1 MDKMECQCIRS
12 PDEMDLPMSNVESKV
27 ESKVEIRQV
36 KLVKPGEGSAEVEQI
51 YDEISRVK
59 DPRWLGPLFGFFAVV
74 PPLLKAWWELQ
85 KQLEL
90 LKGHVPRELMN
101 RIAMVC
107 AVATDCPR
115 CINFH
120 KSDLIDRLQLSPA
133 EIDKLH
139 DFENADLPD
148 AEKAVFRVARKLT
161 LNEAMSDEEFNALRE
176 AGYDDPA
183 IVEIVSVALMEGA
196 FARHASV
203 FARFEDG
210 MQWPAQHTPSP
221 EYRKVIDK

>member
-1 MDKMECQCIRS
+1 MRDR
-12 PDEMDLPMSNVESKV
+12 ESRLV
-27 ESKVEIRQV
+27 T
-36 KLVKPGEGSAEVEQI
+36 LVKPGEGSAAVEQI
-51 YDEISRVK
+51 YDEICRMK

-101 RIAMVC
+101 KIAMVC

-120 KSDLIDRLQLSPA
+120 KSDLIDRLALSPA
-133 EIDKLH
+133 EIEKLH
-139 DFENADLPD
+139 DFENAELPVS
-148 AEKAVFRVARKLT
+148 EKAVFRVARKIA
-161 LNEAMSDEEFNALRE
+161 LNETITDPEFDALRE
-176 AGYDDPA
+176 AGYDDAA
-183 IVEIVSVALMEGA
+183 IVEIVSVAMMESG

-210 MQWPAQHTPSP
+210 VNWPARHMPSP
-221 EYRKVIDK
+221 EYRKVVNK

>member
-1 MDKMECQCIRS
+1 MKPFITNEEPR
-12 PDEMDLPMSNVESKV
+12 LV
-27 ESKVEIRQV
+27 R
-36 KLVKPGEGSAEVEQI
+36 LVKPGEGPLEVEQI
-51 YDEISRVK
+51 YDEICRIK

-74 PPLLKAWWELQ
+74 PSLLKAWWELQ

-101 RIAMVC
+101 RVALVC

-115 CINFH
+115 CISFH
-120 KSDLIDRLQLSPA
+120 KSDLIDRLQLNA
-133 EIDKLH
+133 EEIEKLH
-139 DFENADLPD
+139 DFESSDLPES
-148 AEKAVFRVARKLT
+148 EKVVFRIARKLT
-161 LNEAMSDEEFNALRE
+161 LNEEISDQEFNSLRD

-210 MQWPAQHTPSP
+210 MNWPAQHIPSP
-221 EYRKVIDK
+221 EYRKVVGK

>member
-1 MDKMECQCIRS
+1 
-12 PDEMDLPMSNVESKV
+12 MSNSKMQPV
-27 ESKVEIRQV
+27 R
-36 KLVKPGEGSAEVEQI
+36 LVKPGEGPVEVEQI
-51 YDEISRVK
+51 YDEICRVK

-90 LKGHVPRELMN
+90 LQGHVPRELMN

-120 KSDLIDRLQLSPA
+120 KSDLIDRLQLSSA
-133 EIDKLH
+133 EIEKLH
-139 DFENADLPD
+139 DFEHAELPE

-161 LNEAMSDEEFNALRE
+161 LNETMSDAEFTALRT
-176 AGYDDPA
+176 AGYDDAA

-210 MQWPAQHTPSP
+210 VNWPAQHMPSA
-221 EYRKVIDK
+221 EYRNVVNK

>member
-1 MDKMECQCIRS
+1 
-12 PDEMDLPMSNVESKV
+12 MSDAPLQLV
-27 ESKVEIRQV
+27 R
-36 KLVKPGEGSAEVEQI
+36 LVKPGEAPPEIEQI
-51 YDEISRVK
+51 YDEICRVK
-59 DPRWLGPLFGFFAVV
+59 DPRWLGPLFGFFALS

-101 RIAMVC
+101 KIAMIC

-120 KSDLIDRLQLSPA
+120 KSDLIDRLRLSPS
-133 EIDKLH
+133 EIEKLH
-139 DFENADLPD
+139 DFENAELPE

-161 LNEAMSDEEFNALRE
+161 LNEPMTDAEFNALRA
-176 AGYDDPA
+176 AGYDDAA
-183 IVEIVSVALMEGA
+183 IAEIVSVTLMESG

-210 MQWPAQHTPSP
+210 LDWPAQHIPSA
-221 EYRKVIDK
+221 EYRKVVNK

>member
-1 MDKMECQCIRS
+1 MA
-12 PDEMDLPMSNVESKV
+12 N
-27 ESKVEIRQV
+27 EIERV
-36 KLVKPGEGSAEVEQI
+36 RLVKPGEGSVEVEQI
-51 YDEISRVK
+51 YQEICAVK

-74 PPLLKAWWELQ
+74 PGLLAAWWELQ
-85 KQLEL
+85 KRLEV
-90 LKGHVPRELMN
+90 LKGHVSRDLTN

-120 KSDLIDRLQLSPA
+120 KTDLIDRMGMDAA
-133 EIDKLH
+133 EVEKLH
-139 DFENADLPD
+139 DFEHADLSE

-161 LNEAMSDEEFNALRE
+161 LNEQMTDAEFNALRA
-176 AGYDDPA
+176 AGFDDAA
-183 IVEIVSVALMEGA
+183 IVEIVSVALLEGG

-210 MQWPAQHTPSP
+210 PNWPAQHTPSAQ
-221 EYRKVIDK
+221 YRSVISH